1 MKKVVL
7 IALAVGLLAL
17 PVMAQVE
24 SGAGK
29 ISIHGAVDFLGVW
42 IQADK
47 INHPKTYEFSQPE
60 VENLMIRDTI
70 LSLNGELSDKVSWE
84 LTGSFTGGT
93 IRQEQGGPSVVVGST
108 TYYTASVITGTGVT
122 SAPQLL
128 TAKVDL
134 KLIPM
139 TTLTFG
145 RFLPDQSPSLQYH
158 ILSKVHTIYFPM
170 VDMQYPYG
178 GPESTGVLLVPG
190 FQTGAQAKIGNDK
203 VHVSLGWFNGIQPQL
218 VEDAHIPGKIT
229 LSAPGIGNFSETDAS
244 KAGLIKVA
252 VNLKGIVA
260 GVHYWDEYA
269 NNLQTSF
276 GTDDA
281 RLDIIGAYVGY
292 NQEKFHVLAEYLENR
307 LQWLGSNWPVDN
319 MKDIRQ
325 NDWYVQA
332 GVSPIK
338 ALEVVARYEAIDDFD
353 LANDSFKYD
362 EENWITLGVN
372 YFLLEKN
379 AAIALQYIWKDH
391 DQLTFN
397 NNELDL
403 LVEVDI

>member
-1 MKKVVL
+1 MKKVWLIAL

-17 PVMAQVE
+17 PALAQVE

-29 ISIHGAVDFLGVW
+29 ITIHGDIDFLGVW
-42 IQADK
+42 IQQDK
-47 INHPKTYEFSQPE
+47 INHPKKFEFSQPE
-60 VENLMIRDTI
+60 VENFMIRDTT
-70 LSLNGELSDKVSWE
+70 LSLGGELSDKVSWE
-84 LTGSFTGGT
+84 LTSNWTGGAVMT
-93 IRQEQGGPSVVVGST
+93 ETNAVSGI
-108 TYYTASVITGTGVT
+108 SVISGTGVV
-122 SAPQLL
+122 SDPKLL

-139 TTLTFG
+139 TTISVG

-158 ILSKVHTIYFPM
+158 ILAKVHTIDFPM

-178 GPESTGVLLVPG
+178 GPENTGVLLVPG

-218 VEDAHIPGKIT
+218 GVDATGKIT
-229 LSAPGIGNFSETDAS
+229 LGAPGIGNFSETDSS

-292 NQEKFHVLAEYLENR
+292 NHAKFHVLAEYLENQ
-307 LQWLGSNWPVDN
+307 LQWLDKH

-353 LANDSFKYD
+353 LANDSFKND
-362 EENWITLGVN
+362 EETRITLGVN

-379 AAIALQYIWKDH
+379 AAIALQYVWKDH

-403 LVEVDI
+403 LVEVDL